1 MSIKVTFTPTPI
13 FGITNGIGYSNPFT
27 LVLTT
32 IIGISIDSMGKYK
45 VQETMANSTPLIGF
59 GSLVVVTTSSLWKRV
74 VVVDGYIGENL
85 WEVVTCTWTSLPIN

>member
-1 MSIKVTFTPTPI
+1 MTMSIKVTFTPTPI

-59 GSLVVVTTSSLWKRV
+59 GSLVVVTTSSL
-74 VVVDGYIGENL
+74 
-85 WEVVTCTWTSLPIN
+85 

>member
-1 MSIKVTFTPTPI
+1 
-13 FGITNGIGYSNPFT
+13 
-27 LVLTT
+27 
-32 IIGISIDSMGKYK
+32 